1 MKYKI
6 LVLHACCCI
15 IFGVFEFK
23 FMFEFMCMIVF
34 LNRKNNSFSSSSPSS
49 LLLVFLFW
57 PKNSEVQRRP
67 SYSFPAAAANPAAQQ
82 ADAASSPAP
91 ARPHAPSSAVA
102 DTRGPCFI
110 SLLAPSPSRIRR
122 RRLTPPG
129 VRLPSRSP
137 HAMDHPGPYLSRRR
151 PRGPL
156 SRTPAVA
163 LYPSAATR
171 ETLTPL
177 PHVVVAP
184 SPVASRPSTSCSGAS
199 QDRVRTASATCL
211 HR

>member
-82 ADAASSPAP
+82 
-91 ARPHAPSSAVA
+91 
-102 DTRGPCFI
+102 
-110 SLLAPSPSRIRR
+110 PSR
-122 RRLTPPG
+122 PPQ
-129 VRLPSRSP
+129 
-137 HAMDHPGPYLSRRR
+137 LSAQLRPAHMRRR
-151 PRGPL
+151 PLSLTRGARVSSPSL
-156 SRTPAVA
+156 RRPQPGFGAAVRLRLGYA
-163 LYPSAATR
+163 SL
-171 ETLTPL
+171 
-177 PHVVVAP
+177 VVAHTP
-184 SPVASRPSTSCSGAS
+184 WTTLAPI
-199 QDRVRTASATCL
+199 
-211 HR
+211 